1 MFIED
6 SSLTQ
11 ARASMVQEQLAGRNI
26 RDPRVLEAM
35 NRIPRH
41 LFVDKQLWD
50 SAYADGPLPIGY
62 SQTISQPY
70 MVAFMTQALQLP
82 PDGQAVVLEIGT
94 GSGYQTA
101 ILSQLVTK
109 VYTIERLEPL
119 AHRAQHCLNLLG
131 IDNVEIKVSD
141 GGYGWP
147 EHAPYDG
154 IIATAAAPEMPAPL
168 MVQLQDKARLIAPIG
183 PKGKQQLIELQR
195 EGDKIR
201 QRSLIPVAFVPL
213 IGEHGWEED
222 EDYA

>member
-11 ARASMVQEQLAGRNI
+11 ARALMVQEQLAARNI

-41 LFVDKQLWD
+41 LFVDKKLWD
-50 SAYADGPLPIGY
+50 SAYIDGPLPIGY
-62 SQTISQPY
+62 GQTISQPY

-82 PDGQAVVLEIGT
+82 LDGQAVVLEIGT

-109 VYTIERLEPL
+109 VYTIERIETL
-119 AHRAQHCLNLLG
+119 AQRAQHCLNLLD
-131 IDNVEIKVSD
+131 INNVEMKVAD

-168 MVQLQDKARLIAPIG
+168 IVQLQDGARLIAPIG
-183 PKGKQQLIELQR
+183 PKRKQQLIELQR
-195 EGDKIR
+195 EGNKIK
-201 QRSLIPVAFVPL
+201 QRTLIPVAFVPL